1 MVFEK
6 CRCYRVVSSPFII
19 PCPKP
24 CKWPDQVFF
33 FSLSLYG
40 GKVGGGGEWRG
51 IETDMVP
58 GNATHSHW
66 RPKARPPALTVLW
79 KFGGPVIQTHSLTHS
94 LSHSTHTMAGR
105 PAEVGRHSHE
115 PPLHLQ
121 TGFCNTWHNSQ
132 AHTLSLYTHASVRGS
147 AQ

>member
-40 GKVGGGGEWRG
+40 GKVGGGVGSEGE
-51 IETDMVP
+51 
-58 GNATHSHW
+58 
-66 RPKARPPALTVLW
+66 
-79 KFGGPVIQTHSLTHS
+79 
-94 LSHSTHTMAGR
+94 
-105 PAEVGRHSHE
+105 
-115 PPLHLQ
+115 
-121 TGFCNTWHNSQ
+121 
-132 AHTLSLYTHASVRGS
+132 
-147 AQ
+147 

>member
-40 GKVGGGGEWRG
+40 GKVGGKWGVKGNRDRYGTWKRNPLTL
-51 IETDMVP
+51 ETKSPTSRLDRP
-58 GNATHSHW
+58 LKIRRASHTN
-66 RPKARPPALTVLW
+66 P
-79 KFGGPVIQTHSLTHS
+79 FTHS
-94 LSHSTHTMAGR
+94 LSHSTRTMAGR